1 MINRQIGRRED
12 EQGEAQGK
20 SSHPF
25 GSYVL
30 HLPSFA
36 TSINILSM
44 DRSLGACL
52 DIGFFI
58 IARKVAGGILENIVE
73 HRTRLSF
80 FVECF
85 VK

>member
-36 TSINILSM
+36 TSTNILSTGH
-44 DRSLGACL
+44 SLGACM

-58 IARKVAGGILENIVE
+58 IARKVQEEYWKTLSNIE
-73 HRTRLSF
+73 RDYLFSSNAL
-80 FVECF
+80 
-85 VK
+85 